1 MRIARVALLGSVL
14 VIAGAR
20 FGLAAEDSLAEFD
33 DFTLRSFTILKCHPS
48 QDAADRAHLAREDAV
63 RRSAL
68 QKYWAQLD
76 ALNPAQ
82 HAENGKAAEETL
94 ARRTAAHDRFI
105 QSQVIEYGCDWL
117 DGKVFQSAPK
127 P

>member
-1 MRIARVALLGSVL
+1 MRVLRGALLGFAFL
-14 VIAGAR
+14 VAGAQIAS
-20 FGLAAEDSLAEFD
+20 AAEDSLTEFD
-33 DFTLRSFTILKCHPS
+33 DFTFRSFTILKCHPS

-68 QKYWAQLD
+68 QKFWAQLD
-76 ALNPAQ
+76 AINPAR
-82 HAENGKAAEETL
+82 HTENGKLAEETL

-117 DGKVFQSAPK
+117 DGKVFPPAPR